1 MRRHAWWFCRS
12 AILAF
17 PGFAMSAVTTGCGGS
32 NPAPPNTVAAPQPAP
47 APATKTASA
56 EPAKPAP
63 TEKTA
68 EPAKAKIVGDR
79 LSGKAS
85 SGSVTPAARQ
95 EPSPFRFTDITKE
108 AGIDFVHKSGMNEK
122 KYFPTANG
130 SGVGIFDADGDGL
143 LDLYFLT
150 CSELPVDK
158 ATAPSNKFYKNLGN
172 GKFEDRTEASG
183 LGYRGFSHGVIAGDI
198 DDDGDTDLFLATYR
212 DNRLFRNEGGGKFVD
227 VTEAAGIKPGPYFSS
242 GGAMLDYDNDGDLD
256 FYVSNYGLWDM
267 ATDDVFCGDEDAG
280 LRMYCSPRSIR
291 TVPHLLYRNEGGGKF
306 VEVAATAGVARSDG
320 HGFGV
325 VTGDFNGDGKVDIFV
340 ANDMNPNFLFLNKG
354 DGTFEDA
361 TEFSGAAFDVKGQAQ
376 SGMGV
381 DAEDF
386 DGDGR
391 FDLFVTNFANE
402 YNTLYQNM
410 NNNGFYD
417 VTTFVGLAA
426 DSMPL
431 VGWGCGLID
440 FDNDSWPDCFVSNGH
455 VDDNRTGV
463 SYAQPP
469 LIWANV
475 PVSGREMVVRS
486 TGVGAAE
493 RRKRRFRI
501 ATRDVGPYFE
511 SNHVGRGVAFGD
523 LDNDGDIDIV
533 VNHKDAPP
541 AILRNDTPRGKNHW
555 IRLELKGG
563 KTNPDAIGARVEI
576 QIDPDRVL
584 ERQVKGGGSMLCA
597 NDKRLTIGLG
607 EKSPIVKARI
617 HWPSGIISDHAGL
630 EVDTAHRIVEPAGQT
645 EVEEAKV
652 KPQP

>member
-1 MRRHAWWFCRS
+1 MRRLASRIRPVFYIS
-12 AILAF
+12 AFASILAIV
-17 PGFAMSAVTTGCGGS
+17 PGCGGGS
-32 NPAPPNTVAAPQPAP
+32 GEPAAPSPSASSKSSEG
-47 APATKTASA
+47 AKTSGSPS
-56 EPAKPAP
+56 EAKP
-63 TEKTA
+63 TL
-68 EPAKAKIVGDR
+68 KIVGDR

-85 SGSVTPAARQ
+85 SGAVTPSSKQ

-108 AGIDFVHKSGMNEK
+108 SGVDFVHKSGMDEK

-130 SGVGIFDADGDGL
+130 SGVAIFDADGDGL

-150 CSELPVDK
+150 CCELPVDK
-158 ATAPSNKFYKNLGN
+158 ATAASNKFYKNMGG

-183 LGYRGFSHGVIAGDI
+183 LGYRGFSHGVIVGDI
-198 DDDGDTDLFLATYR
+198 DGDGDSDLFLATYR
-212 DNRLFRNEGGGKFVD
+212 DNRLFRNDGGKFVD
-227 VTEAAGIKPGPYFSS
+227 VTQEAGIKAGDYFSS

-256 FYVSNYGLWDM
+256 IYVSNYGLWDIK
-267 ATDDVFCGDEDAG
+267 TDDVFCGDEESG
-280 LRMYCSPRSIR
+280 LRLYCSPRAIR
-291 TVPHLLYRNEGGGKF
+291 TVPHLLYRNDGGGKF
-306 VEVAATAGVARSDG
+306 TDVAREAGVARDDG

-325 VTGDFNGDGKVDIFV
+325 VAGDFNGDGKVDVYV

-391 FDLFVTNFANE
+391 VDLFVTNFANE

-417 VTTFVGLAA
+417 ITTFVGLAA
-426 DSMPL
+426 DSMPM
-431 VGWGCGLID
+431 VAWGCGLID
-440 FDNDSWPDCFVSNGH
+440 FDSDSWPDCFVSNGH
-455 VDDNRTGV
+455 VDDNRAGV

-469 LIWANV
+469 LIWANI
-475 PVSGREMVVRS
+475 PVSGREVVVKN
-486 TGVGAAE
+486 TGVGASE

-501 ATRDVGPYFE
+501 ATRNAGTYFE
-511 SNHVGRGVAFGD
+511 TNHVGRGVGFGD

-533 VNHKDAPP
+533 VNHKDAAP
-541 AILRNDTPRGKNHW
+541 AILRNDSPRQDNHW

-563 KTNPDAIGARVEI
+563 KSNPDAIGARVEI
-576 QIDPDRVL
+576 QIDPDRIL
-584 ERQVKGGGSMLCA
+584 ERQIKGGGSMLSA

-607 EKSPIVKARI
+607 NKGPLVKARI

-630 EVDTAHRIVEPAGQT
+630 EVDKAHAIAEPAGQAAA
-645 EVEEAKV
+645 EDAKS
-652 KPQP
+652 KDAR